1 MGAVCG
7 TRSNLDDEDEDD
19 LDALPGAGA
28 GAAQDDVASHRAYR
42 YRGGIVSDEDAG
54 AVELVV
60 ARLRVDGARARA
72 VGGDRRDAPFA
83 LTLYY
88 RRDAARSNAADG
100 EPGAAPEADGAPSA
114 ETRAPRHRWV
124 SAGTRECRPDRE
136 NRGDMVVHFRERALR
151 EISRHKAPCFQLP
164 SGFRC
169 DAPARLVVTRLAPS
183 KTRGQS
189 VRGDRE
195 DDYSDS
201 DEEEEGAELASM
213 RSRGAK
219 PRGGAIVAAAPHR
232 RGARLVGEVK
242 FSLRHLLSDARRQA
256 RSDLCITSADAGV
269 GDVDVR
275 VGEVV
280 MRLAPP
286 AITRDWDEKRA
297 GGRPRTPAGTLSFD
311 ALLAQLRAA
320 DEEEK
325 EKTRAPETSW
335 TIEKKQEA
343 KEKERRREDA
353 REGRGG
359 RGAGK
364 ARTRTTRAQTRER
377 GGGNRA

>member
-1 MGAVCG
+1 
-7 TRSNLDDEDEDD
+7 
-19 LDALPGAGA
+19 
-28 GAAQDDVASHRAYR
+28 
-42 YRGGIVSDEDAG
+42 
-54 AVELVV
+54 
-60 ARLRVDGARARA
+60 
-72 VGGDRRDAPFA
+72 
-83 LTLYY
+83 
-88 RRDAARSNAADG
+88 
-100 EPGAAPEADGAPSA
+100 
-114 ETRAPRHRWV
+114 
-124 SAGTRECRPDRE
+124 
-136 NRGDMVVHFRERALR
+136 
-151 EISRHKAPCFQLP
+151 
-164 SGFRC
+164 
-169 DAPARLVVTRLAPS
+169 
-183 KTRGQS
+183 
-189 VRGDRE
+189 
-195 DDYSDS
+195 
-201 DEEEEGAELASM
+201 M

-219 PRGGAIVAAAPHR
+219 PRGGAVVAAAPDR

-242 FSLRHLLSDARRQA
+242 FSLRHLLADARRQA
-256 RSDLCITSADAGV
+256 RSDLCVTSADAGV

>member
-60 ARLRVDGARARA
+60 ARLRVDGARSRA

-100 EPGAAPEADGAPSA
+100 EPGGAPEADGAPSA
-114 ETRAPRHRWV
+114 EARAPRHRWV

-219 PRGGAIVAAAPHR
+219 PRGGAVVAAAPDR
-232 RGARLVGEVK
+232 RGARLVGEVN
-242 FSLRHLLSDARRQA
+242 FSLRHLLADARSQA

-297 GGRPRTPAGTLSFD
+297 GGTPRTPAGTLSFD

-353 REGRGG
+353 RERRGG
-359 RGAGK
+359 GGAGK